1 MSTPLVVICA
11 VGLTP
16 EHIGPHVPTLQTLAD
31 KGRMEPLAPSLPAVT
46 TTGQSSMLTGVSPQE
61 HGIVGNGW
69 YFHDLAEV
77 WLWRQ
82 SEALVQAPMLWDN
95 LSLNGKPAKV
105 LKHFWWY
112 AMNTSAQATVTP
124 RPVYHHDGRKS
135 PDCYA
140 YPPELK
146 AAISQRHGT
155 FPLFNFWGPVAGLAS
170 SQWIAESFTTAYDQ
184 QQPDLSLVYLPH
196 LDYDLQRFGPRG
208 DHLARNLAELDG
220 CIRIVSDHAQAH
232 GARVMVVSEYGLG
245 AVDHG
250 TFINRFLREQGYL
263 SVTSNLAGELL
274 DPGTSRAFAVCDHQL
289 AHVYVAKPEDREAVH
304 RALMSLP
311 GIERC
316 LMGSQRSEWGLDH
329 PRSGDI
335 VCMAEANTWFC
346 YDYWLEDA
354 HKPDFAHCVEI
365 HKKPGYDPRELFFD
379 PRGGK
384 RRALT
389 ALIRKKLGLRYMLN
403 PVPLDDR
410 LVRGSHGRPPARPEE
425 GPILICPDPDLVNDH
440 PRHEDVAGMIVKLLQ
455 KD

>member
-1 MSTPLVVICA
+1 MGVPLVVMCA

-16 EHIGPHVPTLQTLAD
+16 EHIGSDTPTLSALAQA
-31 KGRMEPLAPSLPAVT
+31 GRMEPLTPSLPAVT
-46 TTGQSSMLTGVSPQE
+46 TTAQTTMLTGVAPQE

-82 SEALVQAPMLWDN
+82 SEALVQAPLLWRD
-95 LSLNGKPAKV
+95 LRREDGQPLKV

-140 YPPELK
+140 FPPELK
-146 AAISQRHGT
+146 ARISEQHGT
-155 FPLFNFWGPVAGLAS
+155 FPLFNFWGPVAGIAS
-170 SQWIAESFTTAYDQ
+170 SRWIAESFTTAFDH

-196 LDYDLQRFGPRG
+196 LDYDLQRFGPQG
-208 DHLARNLAELDG
+208 EHLAGNLADLDV
-220 CIRIVSDHAQAH
+220 CVRIVQEHAQAR
-232 GARVMVVSEYGLG
+232 GAQVMIVSEYGLS

-250 TFINRFLREQGYL
+250 TYINRFLRQQGYL
-263 SVTSNLAGELL
+263 SVTSNRAGELL
-274 DPGTSRAFAVCDHQL
+274 DPGSSRAFAVCDHQL
-289 AHVYVAKPEDREAVH
+289 AHVYVPNPQDIARVQAKLAE
-304 RALMSLP
+304 LP

-316 LMGSQRSEWGLDH
+316 LSGDQRQEWGLNH

-335 VCMAEANTWFC
+335 VCMAEAGTWFC

-354 HKPDFAHCVEI
+354 RKPDFAHCVEI
-365 HKKPGYDPRELFFD
+365 HKKPGYDPRELVFD

-384 RRALT
+384 RRALY
-389 ALIRKKLGLRYMLN
+389 ALLRKKLGLRYTLN
-403 PVPLDDR
+403 PVSLDDR

-425 GPILICPDPDLVNDH
+425 GPILICPQPDVVPNQ
-440 PRHEDVAGMIVKLLQ
+440 PRQEDVAGIIRALLS
-455 KD
+455 